1 MSFSGNPNSQKAN
14 QKIESC
20 SVKAMRNTR
29 LAMFL
34 AFDYLYLGGIC
45 AMKSQGS
52 LAARVCNWWT
62 ADSTITTITSDT

>member
-1 MSFSGNPNSQKAN
+1 
-14 QKIESC
+14 
-20 SVKAMRNTR
+20 MRNTR